1 MPKRYA
7 GILRRLIGSLTEREL
22 ESWLQAF
29 RIYVIGVNQHMSI
42 EDMDRILQSVFPTQI
57 ELGSIADRMIKQGRE
72 EVVEKG
78 VVIGEIQ
85 KLQEKI
91 GTPRF
96 EVKQDL

>member
-1 MPKRYA
+1 
-7 GILRRLIGSLTEREL
+7 
-22 ESWLQAF
+22 
-29 RIYVIGVNQHMSI
+29 
-42 EDMDRILQSVFPTQI
+42 MDRILQSVFPTQI